1 LKKLSAALLNRL
13 PLRRMAKSKIK
24 YVCSNCGYESLRWI
38 GKCPECD
45 NWNTFVEEII
55 EAPKHQKSQYDGKV
69 TLYKITDITAVEEDR
84 IKTGINEFDRVLGGG
99 LMPGSVVLLGG
110 DPGIGKSTLA
120 MQAASAIK
128 DKVLYVTGEE
138 SERQVKIRASR
149 LKVKSDDFY
158 ILPETD
164 LNPVIAAINTLKPVL
179 VIIDSIQTMY
189 RSEFENSPGTV
200 TQIRECTSLLM
211 EEAKKKHYSV
221 LIIGHVTKEG
231 IIAGPKLL
239 EHIVD
244 TVIQF
249 EGETHHSYRIL
260 RSQKNRFGSTNEI
273 GVFEMH
279 EDGLTEVKNPSELF
293 LSEREKETSGSVV
306 TASLEGTRPIL
317 LEVQALV
324 TPSNYGN
331 PQRVATGFDQR
342 RLSILLAVLEKRS
355 GFRLSANN
363 VFLNLAGGVKI
374 DEPAI
379 DLAVCCSIA
388 SSLLDKTSDN
398 MSVIVGEVGL
408 GGEIRTVSQVEKRI
422 QEAERLGFKKII
434 IPRNNLKEL
443 KQNEKIK
450 IIAVGSLSEA
460 IKEVINQTD

>member
-1 LKKLSAALLNRL
+1 
-13 PLRRMAKSKIK
+13 MAKQKIK

-45 NWNTFVEEII
+45 SWNTFIEEII

-69 TLYKITDITAVEEDR
+69 TLYKINEIDAVEEDR

-149 LKVKSDDFY
+149 LKIKSDDFY

-164 LNPVIAAINTLKPVL
+164 LNPILSAVNSLKPVL

-189 RSEFENSPGTV
+189 RSEFDNSPGTV

-260 RSQKNRFGSTNEI
+260 RAQKNRFGSTNEI
-273 GVFEMH
+273 GVFEMY
-279 EDGLTEVKNPSELF
+279 EDGLIEVKNPSELF

-342 RLSILLAVLEKRS
+342 RLSILLAVLEKRG

-363 VFLNLAGGVKI
+363 VFINMAGGVKI

-379 DLAVCCSIA
+379 DLAVCCSIV

-398 MSVIVGEVGL
+398 SCVIVGEVGL
-408 GGEIRTVSQVEKRI
+408 GGEIRTVSQIEKRI

-443 KQNEKIK
+443 KQGGKIK
-450 IIAVGSLSEA
+450 ITSVGSLPEA
-460 IKEVINQTD
+460 IKEVINPTS

>member
-1 LKKLSAALLNRL
+1 
-13 PLRRMAKSKIK
+13 MAKSKIK

>member
-1 LKKLSAALLNRL
+1 
-13 PLRRMAKSKIK
+13 
-24 YVCSNCGYESLRWI
+24 
-38 GKCPECD
+38 
-45 NWNTFVEEII
+45 
-55 EAPKHQKSQYDGKV
+55 
-69 TLYKITDITAVEEDR
+69 
-84 IKTGINEFDRVLGGG
+84 
-99 LMPGSVVLLGG
+99 MPGSPVSLGG

-120 MQAASAIK
+120 MQAASSIK

-138 SERQVKIRASR
+138 VERQVKIRASR
-149 LKVKSDDFY
+149 LKVKSDNFY

-164 LNPVIAAINTLKPVL
+164 LNPVIAAINSLKPVL
-179 VIIDSIQTMY
+179 VIIEGSIQTMY

-200 TQIRECTSLLM
+200 TQIRECTALLM

-231 IIAGPKLL
+231 IIAGAENFLNILLIPLFNLKERLTIRTKLCL
-239 EHIVD
+239 FWQ
-244 TVIQF
+244 T
-249 EGETHHSYRIL
+249 IL
-260 RSQKNRFGSTNEI
+260 AAQNEI

-293 LSEREKETSGSVV
+293 LSERDKETSGSVV

-317 LEVQALV
+317 IEVQALV

-342 RLSILLAVLEKRS
+342 RLSILLAVLEKR
-355 GFRLSANN
+355 GGYRLSANN
-363 VFLNLAGGVKI
+363 VFLNMAGGVKI
-374 DEPAI
+374 DEPAV

-388 SSLLDKTSDN
+388 SSLLDKTCDN
-398 MSVIVGEVGL
+398 SSVIIGEVGL

-434 IPRNNLKEL
+434 IPLNNLKEL
-443 KQNEKIK
+443 KRSEKIK
-450 IIAVGSLSEA
+450 IIPVGNLTEA
-460 IKEVINQTD
+460 IKEVINPAV